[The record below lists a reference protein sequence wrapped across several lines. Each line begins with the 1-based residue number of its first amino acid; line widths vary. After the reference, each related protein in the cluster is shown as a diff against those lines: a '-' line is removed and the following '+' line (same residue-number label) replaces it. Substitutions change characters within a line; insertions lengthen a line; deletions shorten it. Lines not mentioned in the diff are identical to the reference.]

1 MPKQKKTKEVGT
13 VIESHPHMFDVELEN
28 GDVIKAYPSGKIT
41 QNQIEILPGDKVE
54 VEVSPYGEN
63 GRIIYRIT

>member
-1 MPKQKKTKEVGT
+1 MSKQKKEGVVQKA
-13 VIESHPHMFDVELEN
+13 HPHMFDVELEN
-28 GDVIKAYPSGKIT
+28 GDVIKGYPSGKIT

>member
-1 MPKQKKTKEVGT
+1 
-13 VIESHPHMFDVELEN
+13 MFDVELEN